1 MTAVAKKPDLA
12 MIRRDFSGWGII
24 EVELEKHQLD
34 HVLEQT
40 QVFLDGGYNAPEIA
54 NYVRR
59 QLRTYCRKR
68 ASVARLTKLLGSERP
83 AVLVIAETSPT
94 GWADEL
100 KRLGV
105 DMCVFEIY
113 KNPRGTHLYRTSG
126 QYPMVRT
133 EEAHVRRAPLPNLFE
148 VIGDFT
154 FKNLRRNNEID
165 VHYGDGLTRWSLIR
179 EAGKRY
185 LRFIGKINP
194 LSPNSTYC
202 LFADRRSRYYLE
214 EN

>member
-1 MTAVAKKPDLA
+1 VSRILVPSDRKWYDALNAVGFYGEADIERWILQHVRSLFADHYVFPFKQDITSRMTAVAKKPDLA

-83 AVLVIAETSPT
+83 TVLVIAETSPT
-94 GWADEL
+94 GWAAT
-100 KRLGV
+100 
-105 DMCVFEIY
+105 
-113 KNPRGTHLYRTSG
+113 GTTRTS
-126 QYPMVRT
+126 
-133 EEAHVRRAPLPNLFE
+133 
-148 VIGDFT
+148 
-154 FKNLRRNNEID
+154 
-165 VHYGDGLTRWSLIR
+165 S
-179 EAGKRY
+179 
-185 LRFIGKINP
+185 
-194 LSPNSTYC
+194 
-202 LFADRRSRYYLE
+202 
-214 EN
+214 